1 MQKKSGLFTFF
12 AAKKSVP
19 AKPNKNNV
27 LIGDTQ
33 VKMGTFANMQCLCE
47 SADLAKECIARAF
60 LRIDELEKIF
70 SRHSSSSLLSV
81 LNSQGSVQDF
91 PSEFKAVLE
100 QSLLIEKQTY
110 GAFNSSVLSVLKYLE
125 EHDRVNARELQEQFA
140 RIIHAPVVVQD
151 KKISLKQSESIVTL
165 DAIAKGFIVDCAAQV
180 FEQSGVQNYL
190 INAGGDIRVK
200 GMKSL
205 EKGQEKTWRIA
216 IEDPYKQGNYP
227 AVFSLMRGALATSG
241 NYEKNFGENR
251 HHIILPSL
259 ESHQASAFDGQNR
272 QGDLTGT
279 GQTDRGEQ
287 FGVSGQ
293 ANGAGLSLAGNSEHT
308 SPTVKSVSVI
318 APNAMQADAFATAI
332 SCMPV
337 NIALDYIN
345 NHAELA
351 CMIIAGD
358 DSVHKSKNWIIR

>member
-1 MQKKSGLFTFF
+1 MEKPGLFTFF
-12 AAKKSVP
+12 AKKNSVP
-19 AKPNKNNV
+19 VKQERQYV
-27 LIGDTQ
+27 LLADTQ
-33 VKMGTFANMQCLCE
+33 VKMGTFVNMQCLSE
-47 SADLAKECIARAF
+47 SRDLAQACMARAF
-60 LRIDELEKIF
+60 LRIDELEEIF
-70 SRHSSSSLLSV
+70 SRHNSSSLLSV
-81 LNSQGSVQDF
+81 LNSQGAVQDF
-91 PSEFKAVLE
+91 PPEFKAVLE
-100 QSLLIEKQTY
+100 QSLLVEKQTF
-110 GAFNSSVLSVLKYLE
+110 GAFNPSVLPVLKYLE
-125 EHDRVNARELQEQFA
+125 QHKTVNSKELQEHFS
-140 RIIHAPVVVQD
+140 RIVHEPVSVQD
-151 KKISLKQSESIVTL
+151 KKIFLKQSESIVTL

-241 NYEKNFGENR
+241 SYEKSFGQNR

-259 ESHQASAFDGQNR
+259 KSYALPEIVGQNGKTVQKR
-272 QGDLTGT
+272 QT
-279 GQTDRGEQ
+279 
-287 FGVSGQ
+287 V
-293 ANGAGLSLAGNSEHT
+293 LSLAGDSEHT
-308 SPTVKSVSVI
+308 SPSVKSVSVI

-337 NIALDYIN
+337 SVALDYIN

-351 CMIIAGD
+351 CMIIAED

>member
-12 AAKKSVP
+12 ASKKSAP
-19 AKPNKNNV
+19 AALKKNYV

-33 VKMGTFANMQCLCE
+33 VKMGTFVNMQCLCE

-81 LNSQGSVQDF
+81 LNSQGAVQDF

-100 QSLLIEKQTY
+100 QSLLVEKQTY
-110 GAFNSSVLSVLKYLE
+110 GALNSSVLSVLKYLE
-125 EHDRVNARELQEQFA
+125 EHGHVNVKELQEQFS

-151 KKISLKQSESIVTL
+151 KKISLRQSESIVTL

-259 ESHQASAFDGQNR
+259 QSHDPSDIEKQKK
-272 QGDLTGT
+272 
-279 GQTDRGEQ
+279 
-287 FGVSGQ
+287 GQ
-293 ANGAGLSLAGNSEHT
+293 ALLSLAGDGEHT
-308 SPTVKSVSVI
+308 SPAVKSVSVI

-337 NIALDYIN
+337 DIALDYIN

-351 CMIIAGD
+351 CMIIAED